1 MNHSSSRHLNVLV
14 MYHDPIVCAGLV
26 AALRQHA
33 NFEILVHG
41 TDHLGASGPL
51 IDVVIADYNNAMLL
65 AGIDGRKLHG
75 QLAEPRILTLTAN
88 DREADIRRALQAG
101 IRGYLLLG
109 GSLHELIEAVRVV
122 GDGAR
127 CLCPAVAQRLAESL
141 AGVTLTLRE
150 NEVLRLVAEG
160 QSNKAIA
167 KRLAIELGTV
177 KSHVSAIMTKLGASS
192 RTQAASIAVNR
203 GLVDEARPRSDAILS
218 LRTPMLEQRPQ
229 YA

>member
-1 MNHSSSRHLNVLV
+1 MNQSLPRHLNVLV

-41 TDHLGASGPL
+41 VDNPLSDGPS

-65 AGIDGRKLHG
+65 AEIDVRKTHG
-75 QLAEPRILTLTAN
+75 QLVEPRILALTTN

-109 GSLHELIEAVRVV
+109 GSLHELIEAIRAV
-122 GDGAR
+122 GNGAR

-167 KRLAIELGTV
+167 KLLAIELGTV

-192 RTQAASIAVNR
+192 RTQAASIAVTR
-203 GLVDEARPRSDAILS
+203 GLVSESRPRFDVISS
-218 LRTPMLEQRPQ
+218 SRFPMAEVRPQ
-229 YA
+229 FA